1 METLKIVNFL
11 GDADNESSTFATRK
25 WYFINDQNNT
35 EYGQGNENEKTIK
48 FETKVIKAFFVI
60 IQLHIFL

>member
-11 GDADNESSTFATRK
+11 GDVDNESSTFATRK

-48 FETKVIKAFFVI
+48 FEAKVIKAFFVI

>member
-11 GDADNESSTFATRK
+11 GDVDNESSTFATRK